1 MFVRERQTDR
11 WRGRMLLQPDSGFKP
26 QLGATYSAASCM
38 QKTKVLCVSGLEGK
52 RVSGQ
57 VHVCV
62 CVRERRDGQREEK
75 RDRQTDVQGCCW
87 VPYLLSH
94 SLPAEDHSCVCVCGC
109 VHACMLLVCGCLC
122 VCVCACMHVCVRVC
136 VLSLIHI

>member
-1 MFVRERQTDR
+1 
-11 WRGRMLLQPDSGFKP
+11 MLLQPDSGFKP

-38 QKTKVLCVSGLEGK
+38 QKTKVLCVCGLEGK

-62 CVRERRDGQREEK
+62 CVRERRDGQREGK
-75 RDRQTDVQGCCW
+75 RERQTDVQGCCW

-94 SLPAEDHSCVCVCGC
+94 SLPAEDHSCVCVGVCVHAH
-109 VHACMLLVCGCLC
+109 VHACMYVVCVWVFMCT
-122 VCVCACMHVCVRVC
+122 CVCACMHVCVRVC
-136 VLSLIHI
+136 V